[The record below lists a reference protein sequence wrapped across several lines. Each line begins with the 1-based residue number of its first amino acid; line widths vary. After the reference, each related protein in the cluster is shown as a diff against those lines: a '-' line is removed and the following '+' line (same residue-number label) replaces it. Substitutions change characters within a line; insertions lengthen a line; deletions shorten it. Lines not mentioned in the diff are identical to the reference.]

1 MYNNVNQIDFQLTQN
16 FLLHLCP
23 CTNKELEVWKEAKPS
38 NTIIDLLVPEPFQ
51 KEFGKKLSEA
61 NITFVIKIADLQK
74 VINNENANNKT
85 STFSKSKS
93 GRNFLK

>member
-1 MYNNVNQIDFQLTQN
+1 M
-16 FLLHLCP
+16 
-23 CTNKELEVWKEAKPS
+23 WKEAKPT

-74 VINNENANNKT
+74 VINSENAKNKT
-85 STFSKSKS
+85 STFSKSNS